1 MCCCE
6 AYGFAVVANSAFATA
21 KPDALK
27 GFVCALIAGI
37 AATVKEPA
45 RAADEAASRIDGS
58 DSDFEL
64 ERLRT
69 VLERSIDQIAQD
81 FKFRERRTAGEIFDD
96 RLLPPVESRLIN

>member
-1 MCCCE
+1 M
-6 AYGFAVVANSAFATA
+6 VASPAFAAA

-37 AATVKEPA
+37 TATVKEPA

-58 DSDFEL
+58 DRDLEL

-69 VLERSIDQIAQD
+69 VL
-81 FKFRERRTAGEIFDD
+81 
-96 RLLPPVESRLIN
+96 VESRLIN

>member
-6 AYGFAVVANSAFATA
+6 AYGFAVVANPAFATA

-37 AATVKEPA
+37 AATVKKPA
-45 RAADEAASRIDGS
+45 RAADEAGSRID
-58 DSDFEL
+58 DSDLEL

-69 VLERSIDQIAQD
+69 VL
-81 FKFRERRTAGEIFDD
+81 
-96 RLLPPVESRLIN
+96 VESRLIN